1 MTKNPLWIRWWP
13 AAAVDDMSDLTAMEE
28 LAYRRILD
36 HIFKSNDRLRDD
48 DAVMPTVTKVGRQWR
63 AIKASLI
70 DKGKIEVAGGLIRNR
85 RASET
90 CIETTSYRA
99 RQTAAAECSHGEGKR
114 LKNKQTT
121 SAVADAVAPATAH
134 AVAPAS
140 YQLPEDTSPANAG
153 EGEAAPRRD
162 PEPQP
167 EARPVQ
173 AALPLLG
180 VIQGGGDAG
189 APESEAERIK
199 RQLWT
204 EGVAII
210 SRLAPTLPLDK
221 VRVLIG
227 QGAKALGGG
236 TQVIQALRDVELH
249 FATASYGGDPVA
261 AIRGFF
267 NQRAGTGKAAK
278 AAALAAPETAT
289 EMKARLRAQ
298 GAI

>member
-1 MTKNPLWIRWWP
+1 MKNPLWIRWWP

-48 DAVMPTVTKVGRQWR
+48 DAVMPTITKAGRQWR

-85 RASET
+85 RATET
-90 CIETTSYRA
+90 CIETASYRA
-99 RQTAAAECSHGEGKR
+99 RQSAAAECSHGDGKR
-114 LKNKQTT
+114 LNKKKTR
-121 SAVADAVAPATAH
+121 SAVADAVAPAIAP

-140 YQLPEDTSPANAG
+140 YQLQEEALPTDVGS
-153 EGEAAPRRD
+153 GEAAPRR
-162 PEPQP
+162 EPPTEVKSTQ
-167 EARPVQ
+167 Q
-173 AALPLLG
+173 ALPLLA
-180 VIQGGGDAG
+180 VIQGGGDPAG
-189 APESEAERIK
+189 PESEAERIK
-199 RQLWT
+199 RQLWA
-204 EGVAII
+204 EGVMII
-210 SRLAPTLPLDK
+210 SRLSPELPADK
-221 VRVLIG
+221 VRMLIG

-236 TQVIQALRDVELH
+236 TQVVQALRDVELQ
-249 FATASYGGDPVA
+249 FATAGYAGDPVA

-267 NQRAGTGKAAK
+267 HQRAGTGRAAK
-278 AAALAAPETAT
+278 AAALAAPESAT